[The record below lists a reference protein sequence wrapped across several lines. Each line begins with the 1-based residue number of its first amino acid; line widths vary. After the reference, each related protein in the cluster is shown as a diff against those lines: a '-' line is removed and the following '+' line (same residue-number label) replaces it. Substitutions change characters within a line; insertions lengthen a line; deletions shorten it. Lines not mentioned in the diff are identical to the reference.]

1 MNNSMYADLKNII
14 MYMYKHRIIYAVFLL
29 CYLFT
34 IIIFKYNN
42 QLILKKVYIQINIE
56 KSPFF
61 FQESRS
67 NSGIKIKNYQEFLKF
82 EDHVLNNFH
91 KENSPKLILQKLREK
106 ESFNK
111 ILFYEI
117 KKNTHYLEFLTE
129 TEFNKSN
136 IEDLIKKYSEI
147 YNESY
152 KNYFETYLVN
162 SKNQINYTPVKIEK
176 KNIIYKIEYYFDYKS
191 LFLIFAFFL
200 FNATIFCIV
209 KELIHE
215 NNK

>member
-1 MNNSMYADLKNII
+1 MYADLKNII

-117 KKNTHYLEFLTE
+117 NKNTHYLEFLTE